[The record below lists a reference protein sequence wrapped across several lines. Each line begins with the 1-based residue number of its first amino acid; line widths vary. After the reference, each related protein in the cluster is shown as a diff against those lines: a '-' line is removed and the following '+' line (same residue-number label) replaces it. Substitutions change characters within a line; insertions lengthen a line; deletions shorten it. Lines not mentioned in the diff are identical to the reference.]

1 MASGQQSS
9 TIEGLK
15 NDLKKIYIEPV
26 GRNYSDFPNNKED
39 ENEENFKKTLK
50 EMLMMT
56 IINIFFAFIIIATY
70 FASIEKNYEFLNNIR
85 TEIYKKSEDIELYYN
100 YKGDKN
106 PLIYITLLPSVAYIS
121 LKKILV
127 EYLLSFNVNNIN
139 NINNKNSNNAVSQS
153 IYSYM
158 STKTTLYKVTIIIG
172 FLLIALL
179 YGSILTGILK
189 GIRG

>member
-1 MASGQQSS
+1 MDAS
-9 TIEGLK
+9 IK
-15 NDLKKIYIEPV
+15 DDLQKIYIAPD

-100 YKGDKN
+100 YKGNKN

-121 LKKILV
+121 LKKILI

-139 NINNKNSNNAVSQS
+139 NVNNVNNNNKDNVVSQS

-158 STKTTLYKVTIIIG
+158 STKSALYRVTIIIG

-179 YGSILTGILK
+179 YGSILTGIFT

>member
-1 MASGQQSS
+1 MADQY
-9 TIEGLK
+9 IKDE
-15 NDLKKIYIEPV
+15 LKKIYIDPV

-56 IINIFFAFIIIATY
+56 IINIFFAFIIIVTY
-70 FASIEKNYEFLNNIR
+70 FASIEKNYEFLNDIR
-85 TEIYKKSEDIELYYN
+85 KEIYKKSEDIELYYS
-100 YKGDKN
+100 YKGNKN

-127 EYLLSFNVNNIN
+127 EYLLSFNVNNV
-139 NINNKNSNNAVSQS
+139 NIANNANNVRTIS
-153 IYSYM
+153 SYM
-158 STKTTLYKVTIIIG
+158 TSKASLYKVTIIIG

-189 GIRG
+189 GVRG

>member
-1 MASGQQSS
+1 MDAS
-9 TIEGLK
+9 IK
-15 NDLKKIYIEPV
+15 DDLQKIYIAPD

-100 YKGDKN
+100 YKGNKN
-106 PLIYITLLPSVAYIS
+106 PLIYIILLPSVAYIS
-121 LKKILV
+121 SKKLLI
-127 EYLLSFNVNNIN
+127 EYLLSFNVNN
-139 NINNKNSNNAVSQS
+139 NNKDNVVSQS

-158 STKTTLYKVTIIIG
+158 STKSALYRVTIIIG

-179 YGSILTGILK
+179 YGSILTGIFR

>member
-9 TIEGLK
+9 IIEG
-15 NDLKKIYIEPV
+15 LKKIYIEPV

-100 YKGDKN
+100 YKGNKN

-139 NINNKNSNNAVSQS
+139 NSNNAVSQS

-158 STKTTLYKVTIIIG
+158 STKTPLYKVTIIIG

>member
-1 MASGQQSS
+1 MDTS
-9 TIEGLK
+9 IK
-15 NDLKKIYIEPV
+15 DDLKKIYIDSD

-50 EMLMMT
+50 EMLIMT

-70 FASIEKNYEFLNNIR
+70 FASIEQNYEFLNNIR

-100 YKGDKN
+100 YKGNKN

-127 EYLLSFNVNNIN
+127 EYLLSFNVNNVN
-139 NINNKNSNNAVSQS
+139 NVNNNNKDNVVSQS

-158 STKTTLYKVTIIIG
+158 RTKSALYRVTIIIG

-179 YGSILTGILK
+179 YGSVLTGILK
-189 GIRG
+189 GIHG